1 MQTCRQ
7 CNKILSG
14 NTHYLSVCVWWLLF
28 EEKNGKVCKRDLLI
42 DHHHK
47 HFTKLTYIAYYPVQ
61 WSVCRSPFQ
70 LPFCSVLYQR
80 NFHFCTEKLCF
91 AISISEQSSTNF
103 LVNSARKTQCNKHT
117 VQWTHSAMRSLR
129 SPEFTATFSN
139 LSSRQWRRMHDG
151 EMKQILEIRI
161 SQHANSIYRG
171 KDTKYL
177 MWLVK
182 ACWMTWSH
190 WIACSTDH
198 RLPEILVPKVNSC
211 SKELV

>member
-1 MQTCRQ
+1 MKYSLVTHTTCQ
-7 CNKILSG
+7 YVYDDYCLG
-14 NTHYLSVCVWWLLF
+14 
-28 EEKNGKVCKRDLLI
+28 KNGKVCKRDLLI
-42 DHHHK
+42 VHHHK

-117 VQWTHSAMRSLR
+117 VQWTQSAMRSLR

-161 SQHANSIYRG
+161 SQGANSIIII
-171 KDTKYL
+171 
-177 MWLVK
+177 MWKRYKICDVACQGMLNDLV
-182 ACWMTWSH
+182 A
-190 WIACSTDH
+190 
-198 RLPEILVPKVNSC
+198 LNSVFDRPPP
-211 SKELV
+211 SWNSRAKGQQLF